1 MRIRRNHQQNITPQ
15 KLQNQYKPTKLV
27 SLRTSLM
34 LTALLAVFFSGLSLL
49 LGWYIF
55 KGSVSNTTI
64 EQSQQIISSEGE
76 VFNKIASEV
85 GKSVVSVIVSQES
98 GNSSAGSGF
107 VIDSDGLILTNKHVI
122 PAGTSQIEV
131 IDYTSTKH
139 TAKLIGRDSA
149 NDIAFIKVES
159 LGDNIPPAKLADS
172 STVKVGDKVL
182 AIGNALGE
190 FQNTV
195 TSGIVS
201 GIGRPIEIGDS
212 SGQDYESLSN
222 LIQTDAAI
230 NPGNSG
236 GPLVNMAGEVIGIN
250 TAIVE
255 DAQSLGF
262 SIPINDAKALIAQA
276 QTNGN
281 LGERSYLGV
290 RYINLTEEIA
300 QQLNLSI
307 NQGALV
313 YSARGNAVE
322 PNSPAD
328 QAGLRQKDVITNV
341 QGIPINR
348 TSSLPSVLSKFKPG
362 QNIEI
367 TVLRNNQEI
376 KLNATLTSSPN

>member
-1 MRIRRNHQQNITPQ
+1 MKFRKNKQKNIVPQQIQTQ
-15 KLQNQYKPTKLV
+15 AKQTKII
-27 SLRTSLM
+27 SLKTSLL
-34 LTALLAVFFSGLSLL
+34 LTATCAVFVSCLSLL
-49 LGWYIF
+49 VGWYLF
-55 KGSVSNTTI
+55 KDSVSTTSV
-64 EQSQQIISSEGE
+64 EQSRQIISSEGE

-85 GKSVVSVIVSQES
+85 GKSVVSVTISQ
-98 GNSSAGSGF
+98 GDGRTSAGSGV
-107 VIDSDGLILTNKHVI
+107 VISSDGLILTNKHVI

-131 IDYTSTKH
+131 IDYTGAKH
-139 TAKLIGRDSA
+139 SAKLIGRDSA
-149 NDIAFIKVES
+149 NDIAFIKADD
-159 LGDNIPPAKLADS
+159 LGENIPPAKLADS
-172 STVKVGDKVL
+172 SAVKVGDKVL

-201 GIGRPIEIGDS
+201 GIGRPIEVGDG
-212 SGQDYESLSN
+212 SGQDFESLSN

-262 SIPINDAKALIAQA
+262 SIPINDTKALITQA

-281 LGERSYLGV
+281 LGERAYLGV
-290 RYINLTEEIA
+290 RYINLTESIA
-300 QQLNLSI
+300 QQLDLSV

-313 YSARGNAVE
+313 YSARGDAVE
-322 PNSPAD
+322 LGSPAD
-328 QAGLRQKDVITNV
+328 KAGIRQKDVITAV
-341 QGIPINR
+341 EGIAITR
-348 TSSLPSVLSKFKPG
+348 SSNLPSVLSKFKPD

-367 TVLRNNQEI
+367 TVVRNNQEI
-376 KLNATLTSSPN
+376 KLSATLTASPN